1 MTDLMNKIPI
11 AFCFDDNLLMPA
23 GICLTSLLENAHSD
37 TFYDIFILHDNK
49 SKFPESG
56 YLEKLH
62 NQYQNFNITYR
73 NVGNA
78 FEGAFEI
85 RGITVAAYYRL
96 LIPKVIPEYSTI
108 MYHDVDVIFRDDLSK
123 LFLGTNMK
131 GYYMA
136 GVSTPYSDI
145 TEYVEKNIG
154 VDISKYIA
162 SGNLIINS
170 EEIQR
175 DNLIPKFIEIAKK
188 SWYFQ
193 DMDVINIVC
202 KGKIKYL
209 PPSFCIVGTTADIL
223 SNINQPYF
231 SKEEVDYAL
240 KYGIIH
246 YNGAKPWKTWCLNF
260 DIWWEYYRKSIF
272 YDPKFYY
279 DYYHNKLDEYDKLPL
294 WKRIKILLRY
304 FKTRL

>member
-1 MTDLMNKIPI
+1 MSANMHKIPI

-23 GICLTSLLENAHSD
+23 GVCLTSLLEHANEN
-37 TFYDIFILHDNK
+37 TFYDIFILHDDK
-49 SKFPESG
+49 SKFPQSG
-56 YLEKLH
+56 YLEKLKD
-62 NQYQNFNITYR
+62 QYQNFNITYR

-96 LIPKVIPEYSTI
+96 LIPKIIPEYNTI
-108 MYHDVDVIFRDDLSK
+108 MYHDVDVVFRDDLSK
-123 LFLGTNMK
+123 LFLNTDMK
-131 GYYMA
+131 GYYMG

-154 VDISKYIA
+154 VGISSYIA

-170 EEIQR
+170 EEILR
-175 DNLIPKFIEIAKK
+175 DNLIPKFIETAKK

-202 KGKIKYL
+202 KGRIKYL
-209 PPSFCIVGTTADIL
+209 PPSFCIVGTTAEIL
-223 SNINQPYF
+223 SDINQPYF
-231 SKEEVDYAL
+231 PKGEADYAR
-240 KYGIIH
+240 KFGIIH

-260 DIWWEYYRKSIF
+260 DIWWEYYRKSVF
-272 YDPKFYY
+272 YDPKFYF
-279 DYYHNKLDEYDKLPL
+279 DYYHNKLDEYDKLSL